1 MIGEERRVLVG
12 KGKDPYKMTSEV
24 LEEFPF
30 PNLKGRRVLI
40 KPNAGRVASPGD
52 GVTTHPEVVEAVID
66 ELRKRGAERIA
77 IGESCIF
84 GEDSGEA
91 FRFTGMKEVSR
102 KKGIP
107 LIDLDR
113 EASMEM
119 EIPGGR
125 ILRRI
130 KVSSAIK
137 NFDFIVS
144 VPVMKTHMYT
154 RVSLGIKN
162 MKGLLWRKE
171 KARFHQLGYRIRLS
185 QGEKALDI
193 ALSDMA
199 LVLSPQLT
207 VIDGTVGMEGM
218 GPAYGKKKEVGLVV
232 IGNDPIAADAVASRL
247 MGLRPQDIPHLRLGA
262 ERGLGEIELS
272 NISVTPKDYL
282 KWESPFEPPPSQ
294 FSFFFPDVVI
304 HEEGACSACI
314 STLFLFLNHYPEGL
328 SRYRAEDGKVHI
340 VVGKDQTSFPEGAI
354 RIGNCASES
363 RGKGVFVR
371 GCPPVSSQILDK
383 IVGKRNF

>member
-1 MIGEERRVLVG
+1 MILVG
-12 KGKDPYKMTSEV
+12 KGKDPYKTIKEV

-30 PNLKGRRVLI
+30 PNLRGRRVLI
-40 KPNAGRVASPGD
+40 KPNAGRVAFPGE
-52 GVTTHPEVVEAVID
+52 GVTTHPGVVEAVID
-66 ELRKRGAERIA
+66 ELRKRGVERIA
-77 IGESCIF
+77 MGESCIF

-91 FRFTGMKEVSR
+91 FRLTGMKEVSR
-102 KKGIP
+102 KKGIA
-107 LIDLDR
+107 LIDLDQ
-113 EASMEM
+113 EVPMER

-144 VPVMKTHMYT
+144 VPVMKTHMHT

-162 MKGLLWRKE
+162 MKGFLWRKE
-171 KARFHQLGYRIRLS
+171 KARLHQMVC
-185 QGEKALDI
+185 QGKLPQGDRALDV
-193 ALSDMA
+193 ALSDLA
-199 LVLSPQLT
+199 LVLSPHLT

-218 GPAYGKKKEVGLVV
+218 GPAYGRRKEVGLVV

-282 KWESPFEPPPSQ
+282 KWESPFEPPPSRL
-294 FSFFFPDVVI
+294 SFFFPDVVI

-314 STLFLFLNHYPEGL
+314 STLYLFLIHYREGL
-328 SRYRAEDGKVHI
+328 SRYYLEDGKVHI
-340 VVGKDQTSFPEGAI
+340 VVGKNQTNFPEGAI
-354 RIGNCASES
+354 RIGNCASENKE
-363 RGKGVFVR
+363 RGISIR
-371 GCPPVSSQILDK
+371 GCPPVCSQILNK
-383 IVGKRNF
+383 IVAKRNF